1 MMKKQ
6 KSRKPGHKTP
16 VFLIGWGREG
26 AKDVAYARE
35 EFPFD
40 KGLDCLDAQGAINE
54 DVFGTIKDWLKL
66 RISLVTDTA
75 LRIGLMHS
83 NEEEN
88 EEKDQGNVR
97 EDEGDDN
104 QDDDRGY
111 LV

>member
-1 MMKKQ
+1 MTKKQ

-54 DVFGTIKDWLKL
+54 DVLSAIKDWLRENPNAQFLCIGAMATRRDCIPYTPGHPVLL
-66 RISLVTDTA
+66 R
-75 LRIGLMHS
+75 
-83 NEEEN
+83 
-88 EEKDQGNVR
+88 
-97 EDEGDDN
+97 
-104 QDDDRGY
+104 
-111 LV
+111 

>member
-1 MMKKQ
+1 M
-6 KSRKPGHKTP
+6 
-16 VFLIGWGREG
+16 
-26 AKDVAYARE
+26 
-35 EFPFD
+35 
-40 KGLDCLDAQGAINE
+40 
-54 DVFGTIKDWLKL
+54 

-97 EDEGDDN
+97 EDEGDGN

>member
-1 MMKKQ
+1 MTKKE
-6 KSRKPGHKTP
+6 KSEKPRHKIP
-16 VFLIGWGREG
+16 VLLIGWGREV
-26 AKDVAYARE
+26 ANDVAYARE
-35 EFPFD
+35 KFHFD

-54 DVFGTIKDWLKL
+54 DIFGTIKDWLKL

-97 EDEGDDN
+97 EDEGDGN